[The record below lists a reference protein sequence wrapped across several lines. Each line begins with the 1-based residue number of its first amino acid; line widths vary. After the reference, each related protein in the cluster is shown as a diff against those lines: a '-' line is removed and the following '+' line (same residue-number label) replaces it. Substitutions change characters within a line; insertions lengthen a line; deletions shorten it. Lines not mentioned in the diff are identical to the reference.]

1 MIWKE
6 KHEELDSEKVKCN
19 RVVMIE
25 EKQISVVSRYA
36 KNLRKLKRSRGIM

>member
-1 MIWKE
+1 MEGYEGGNRWDEYLIWKE

-36 KNLRKLKRSRGIM
+36 